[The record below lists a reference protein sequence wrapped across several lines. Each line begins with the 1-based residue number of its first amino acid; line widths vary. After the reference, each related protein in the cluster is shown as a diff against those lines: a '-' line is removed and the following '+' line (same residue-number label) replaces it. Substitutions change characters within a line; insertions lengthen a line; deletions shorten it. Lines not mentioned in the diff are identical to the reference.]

1 MVQLHCIVCWSHDE
15 EKRWASL
22 PCGHVLHEECL
33 KYALR
38 GSGCCPICRE
48 RASRNDVIK
57 LFFSTEEAEGGVWN
71 EEQVEELANSGTE
84 GLRKCLNRIQNLEY
98 RIKRQETDVT
108 GLREELQ
115 KKAEEC
121 TCLEEDLA
129 LARKMVESTD
139 AKRQKA
145 LDEMNCV
152 MKQHVGLKNEVANLR
167 MKLNYEQAAAAKA
180 KIASD
185 PTLMGQKLSQHVKNL
200 AASGTSC
207 PDWFSDLLEK
217 RNKMLM
223 QMHTRLEHA
232 EKERCMAE
240 QQHETKMTLLQQKI
254 HSLEQLVY
262 KSQTASDVHVPSRNV
277 HGNCLDLNKR
287 NSFKRKDR
295 NVHDLSNERSRDAI
309 DLASESLLWEN
320 ELGGVSAADM
330 TAASLR
336 NPALGDNDLEIIPD
350 SQDEDGSPVSNIL
363 HAVES
368 SARTSQEPKE
378 NHASSFTESRRKGS
392 SMLIRAGPSKL
403 GMRSAPGPSFIQKQ
417 DCASTGL
424 QDGARYI
431 KQGPNGKGGRSTFY
445 HARHVKG
452 DFEAKKGMNGKENI
466 VPRTIKKDVCH
477 KSRDISQFFS
487 RK

>member
-1 MVQLHCIVCWSHDE
+1 M
-15 EKRWASL
+15 
-22 PCGHVLHEECL
+22 
-33 KYALR
+33 
-38 GSGCCPICRE
+38 
-48 RASRNDVIK
+48 IK

-71 EEQVEELANSGTE
+71 EEQVEELATSGTE
-84 GLRKCLNRIQNLEY
+84 GLKKCLNRIHNLEY
-98 RIKRQETDVT
+98 RIKRQENDVAS
-108 GLREELQ
+108 LREELQ
-115 KKAEEC
+115 KKTEEC
-121 TCLEEDLA
+121 TCLGQELA
-129 LARKMVESTD
+129 LAQEMVESAD

-145 LDEMNCV
+145 LDEMNSV

-207 PDWFSDLLEK
+207 PDWFGDLLEK

-240 QQHETKMTLLQQKI
+240 QQHEGKIAALQQKI
-254 HSLEQLVY
+254 HSLEQLVK
-262 KSQTASDVHVPSRNV
+262 KSQTASDVHIPSSNV
-277 HGNCLDLNKR
+277 HGYNMDLNR
-287 NSFKRKDR
+287 TNLLKRKDR
-295 NVHDLSNERSRDAI
+295 NVHDLSKEHSGDAI
-309 DLASESLLWEN
+309 DLVSESPLWED

-330 TAASLR
+330 ATRL
-336 NPALGDNDLEIIPD
+336 LGDSVQGLGSENDLEIIPD
-350 SQDEDGSPVSNIL
+350 SQDDDVSPTTNIL
-363 HAVES
+363 HTVES
-368 SARTSQEPKE
+368 SDRTSQEPRE
-378 NHASSFTESRRKGS
+378 NHASSVTVPRRKGS

-424 QDGARYI
+424 QDRGCYI

-445 HARHVKG
+445 HARPVKRT
-452 DFEAKKGMNGKENI
+452 FEAKKGTSGKENI
-466 VPRTIKKDVCH
+466 VARAMRKDAGS

-487 RK
+487 RN